1 MQRAIITV
9 KGRVQRVGY
18 RDIVAEIADKMG
30 ITGSVQNL
38 QDGKNVEKIA
48 EAEKKVLEEFLKLL
62 WAKED
67 SNIKVTKID
76 VEYQPPKRDHEYFEI
91 IYEDFQKEGFERIG
105 DAVVF
110 LKKIHNVQ
118 VEMLGKQDQMLGKQD
133 QMLGK
138 QDQMLGKQDQML
150 GKQDQMLGKQD
161 QMLDKQD
168 IMVEKLDHTGKEIVN
183 EIRDLRGD
191 LKSYMDRRFIRIED
205 EISEIRMKIGMSH

>member
-18 RDIVAEIADKMG
+18 RDFVSDIADKMG
-30 ITGSVQNL
+30 ITGYAQNL
-38 QDGKNVEKIA
+38 PDGKNVEIIA

-67 SNIKVTKID
+67 SSIRVTKID

-91 IYEDFQKEGFERIG
+91 IYDDFQKEGFERIG

-110 LKKIHNVQ
+110 LKKIHTGQ
-118 VEMLGKQDQMLGKQD
+118 LEMLGKQDQMLGKQD
-133 QMLGK
+133 QMLE
-138 QDQMLGKQDQML
+138 
-150 GKQDQMLGKQD
+150 
-161 QMLDKQD
+161 KQD

-191 LKSYMDRRFIRIED
+191 LKSYMDRRFMRIED

>member
-18 RDIVAEIADKMG
+18 RDFVAEIADKMG

-38 QDGKNVEKIA
+38 PDGKNVEIIA

-67 SNIKVTKID
+67 SSIKVTKID
-76 VEYQPPKRDHEYFEI
+76 VEYQPPERDHEYFEI
-91 IYEDFQKEGFERIG
+91 MYDDFQKEGFERIG

-138 QDQMLGKQDQML
+138 QDQMLE
-150 GKQDQMLGKQD
+150 
-161 QMLDKQD
+161 KQD
-168 IMVEKLDHTGKEIVN
+168 IMIEKFDNTGKEIVN

-191 LKSYMDRRFIRIED
+191 LKSYMDRRFMRIED

>member
-18 RDIVAEIADKMG
+18 RDFVAEIADKMG

-38 QDGKNVEKIA
+38 PDGENVEIIA
-48 EAEKKVLEEFLKLL
+48 EDEKKVLEEFLKLL

-67 SNIKVTKID
+67 SSIKVTKID
-76 VEYQPPKRDHEYFEI
+76 VEYQPPERDHEYFEI
-91 IYEDFQKEGFERIG
+91 MYDDFQKEGFERIG

-138 QDQMLGKQDQML
+138 QDQMLE
-150 GKQDQMLGKQD
+150 
-161 QMLDKQD
+161 KQD
-168 IMVEKLDHTGKEIVN
+168 IMIEKFDNTGKEIVN

-191 LKSYMDRRFIRIED
+191 LKSYMDRRFMRIED

>member
-18 RDIVAEIADKMG
+18 RDFVAEIADKMG

-38 QDGKNVEKIA
+38 PDGKNVEIMA

-67 SNIKVTKID
+67 RIIKVLKID
-76 VEYQPPKRDHEYFEI
+76 VQYQVPKHDHEYFEI
-91 IYEDFQKEGFERIG
+91 IYDDFQKEGFERIG

-150 GKQDQMLGKQD
+150 GKQDQI
-161 QMLDKQD
+161 LDKQD

-191 LKSYMDRRFIRIED
+191 LKSYMDRRFLRIED

>member
-1 MQRAIITV
+1 MQRAIITI

-18 RDIVAEIADKMG
+18 RDFVSEIADKMG

-38 QDGKNVEKIA
+38 PDGKSVEIIA

-62 WAKED
+62 WAKGD
-67 SNIKVTKID
+67 SSIKVMKID
-76 VEYQPPKRDHEYFEI
+76 VEYQPPRRDYDFFEI
-91 IYEDFQKEGFERIG
+91 IYDDFQKEGFERIG

-110 LKKIHNVQ
+110 LKKIHTVQ

-138 QDQMLGKQDQML
+138 QD
-150 GKQDQMLGKQD
+150 
-161 QMLDKQD
+161 
-168 IMVEKLDHTGKEIVN
+168 IMIEKLDHTGKEIVS

-191 LKSYMDRRFIRIED
+191 LKSYMDRRFMRIED

>member
-18 RDIVAEIADKMG
+18 RDLVAEIADKMG

-38 QDGKNVEKIA
+38 PDGKNVEIIA

-67 SNIKVTKID
+67 SIIKVTKID
-76 VEYQPPKRDHEYFEI
+76 VEYQPPKSDHEYFEI
-91 IYEDFQKEGFERIG
+91 IYDDFQKEGFERIG

-138 QDQMLGKQDQML
+138 QDQMLGKQD
-150 GKQDQMLGKQD
+150 
-161 QMLDKQD
+161 
-168 IMVEKLDHTGKEIVN
+168 IMIEKLDYTGKEIVS

-191 LKSYMDRRFIRIED
+191 LKSYMDRRFMRIED